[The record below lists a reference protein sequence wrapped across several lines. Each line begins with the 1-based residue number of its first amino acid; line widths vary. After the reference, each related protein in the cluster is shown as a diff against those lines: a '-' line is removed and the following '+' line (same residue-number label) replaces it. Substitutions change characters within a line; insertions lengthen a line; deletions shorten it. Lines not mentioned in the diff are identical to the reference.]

1 MYFSGS
7 VREQEE
13 KKEDEVG
20 EEETEAVVEEMAGL
34 VTTDLVI
41 INLVII
47 NLRKTGNKNKN
58 TETEK
63 SVKVDTDVQML
74 IRKLIIQNQKMTM
87 IDLDEGA
94 LGEQDQHVVAGSVNI
109 NHLYQL
115 IMMYRL
121 ILLKTTLIFPEN
133 RKSIPKL
140 L

>member
-1 MYFSGS
+1 M
-7 VREQEE
+7 REQEE

-34 VTTDLVI
+34 VTTDLVT

-94 LGEQDQHVVAGSVNI
+94 LGEQGQHVVAGSVNI

>member
-1 MYFSGS
+1 M
-7 VREQEE
+7 REQEE

-94 LGEQDQHVVAGSVNI
+94 LGEQGQHVVAGSVNI

>member
-94 LGEQDQHVVAGSVNI
+94 LGEQGQHVVAGSVNI